1 MIVGQTEY
9 RRLATECFATA
20 YTIATEETRATLIQ
34 MAQVWLRLAEKQDML
49 PPAKSSRWI
58 LFSQASSLKGK
69 AIL

>member
-49 PPAKSSRWI
+49 PRKEQQMD